1 MTRVYGIRG
10 MNRLIGS
17 IMFIGIKM
25 FIDVF
30 IICGDENDMCLW
42 D

>member
-1 MTRVYGIRG
+1 MEMTRVYGIRG

-25 FIDVF
+25 FIGVF
-30 IICGDENDMCLW
+30 IPHDMW
-42 D
+42 RRK